1 MVKAF
6 YKFINSC
13 CQSQLFPEW
22 FIKRRTKLASK
33 IVTPIFCH
41 DKTIFDPESE
51 FIIHINA
58 RFSGFNVVEKIGTFG
73 NVFQPMKRVIVL
85 LFVLIPPLVGTGQE
99 PDSLMVAKIFTEALT
114 SREAYENLRYLCKE
128 CEGRIAG
135 TPEAA
140 KAVEFTR
147 QVMLDLDLDS
157 VYLQKL
163 MVKRWVRGK
172 VEHCRIMSARLGSVD
187 LSVTGLG
194 LSVGT
199 TGMGLTAGVI
209 EVNGIED
216 LERFGPKAIDG
227 KVVFFNKPMDPTL
240 LNTFRAYGEAAGQRT
255 RGASRAAPYG
265 AVAVIV
271 RSLTT
276 ALDDHPH
283 TGVMYYEEGVK
294 QIPAVAVS
302 TMDAELLSDWL
313 KEDPDLHMHLVSNCR
328 NMPEVSSFN
337 VIGEIRGFDYP
348 DQIITVGGHLDA
360 WDNSEGAHD
369 DGAGCVQAIDV
380 LRLYKN
386 LGIRPKRTIRAVMF
400 MDEEIAQRGG
410 KKYAE
415 LAELNDEVHY
425 VALESDR
432 GGLMPRGFG
441 IGTAGSRLEQMLS
454 LEKFFRPYGIT
465 EFKPGGGGV
474 DIGPLKKFGT
484 PLISFVPDQQRYFD
498 YHHSPNDT
506 FEQVNIRELQ
516 MGSAAMASLLYLIDK
531 LDY

>member
-1 MVKAF
+1 MNKVL
-6 YKFINSC
+6 FILLVC
-13 CQSQLFPEW
+13 FP
-22 FIKRRTKLASK
+22 
-33 IVTPIFCH
+33 CYG
-41 DKTIFDPESE
+41 
-51 FIIHINA
+51 
-58 RFSGFNVVEKIGTFG
+58 SG
-73 NVFQPMKRVIVL
+73 QYA
-85 LFVLIPPLVGTGQE
+85 
-99 PDSLMVAKIFTEALT
+99 DSLIVARIFNEALT

-128 CEGRIAG
+128 CKGRIAG

-147 QVMLDLDLDS
+147 QVMLDMDLDS

-163 MVKRWVRGK
+163 KVKRWVRGPR
-172 VEHCRIMSARLGSVD
+172 EHCRITSARFGSED
-187 LSVTGLG
+187 LNITGLG

-199 TGMGLTAGVI
+199 GEEGLTAGVV
-209 EVNGIED
+209 EVNGLED
-216 LERFGPKAIDG
+216 LERTGAEAIRG
-227 KVVFFNKPMDPTL
+227 KIVFFNKPMDPSL
-240 LNTFRAYGEAAGQRT
+240 MNTFRAYGGVAGQRT

-265 AVAVIV
+265 AVAVVV

-283 TGVMYYEEGVK
+283 TGVMYYEEGVDP
-294 QIPAVAVS
+294 IPAVAVS
-302 TMDAELLSDWL
+302 TMGAERLSGWL
-313 KEDPDLHMHLVSNCR
+313 KKDPELKMHLVSNCENR
-328 NMPEVSSFN
+328 PEVVSFN
-337 VIGEIRGFDYP
+337 VIGEIRGNQFP

-369 DGAGCVQAIDV
+369 DGAGCVQSIEV
-380 LRLYKN
+380 LRLYRS
-386 LGIRPKRTIRAVMF
+386 LGIRPKRTVRAVMF

-415 LAELNDEVHY
+415 LAETNREHHY

-441 IGTAGSRLEQMLS
+441 IGTTGDRLDKMMA
-454 LEKFFRPYGIT
+454 LEKYFRPYGIT
-465 EFKPGGGGV
+465 EFKSGGGGV

-484 PLISFVPDQQRYFD
+484 PLISFVPDPQRYFD

-516 MGSAAMASLLYLIDK
+516 LGSAAMASLLYLIDR
-531 LDY
+531 LDL

>member
-1 MVKAF
+1 MKKA
-6 YKFINSC
+6 IC
-13 CQSQLFPEW
+13 
-22 FIKRRTKLASK
+22 
-33 IVTPIFCH
+33 
-41 DKTIFDPESE
+41 
-51 FIIHINA
+51 
-58 RFSGFNVVEKIGTFG
+58 
-73 NVFQPMKRVIVL
+73 L
-85 LFVLIPPLVGTGQE
+85 LLILIPLLGWGQE
-99 PDSLMVAKIFTEALT
+99 KDSLVISSIFKEALT
-114 SREAYENLRYLCKE
+114 SRVAYENLRYLCKE
-128 CEGRIAG
+128 CKGRISG

-147 QVMLDLDLDS
+147 QVMLDMDLDS

-172 VEHCRIMSARLGSVD
+172 VEHCRINSAILGSAD
-187 LSVTGLG
+187 LAATGLG

-199 TGMGLTAGVI
+199 DDAGLTAGVI

-216 LERFGPKAIDG
+216 LERIGAGAIQG
-227 KVVFFNKPMDPTL
+227 KIVFFNKPMDPSL
-240 LNTFRAYGEAAGQRT
+240 LNTFKAYGGAASQRT
-255 RGASRAAPYG
+255 RGATRAAPYG

-283 TGVMYYEEGVK
+283 TGVMYYAEDVNR
-294 QIPAVAVS
+294 IPAVAVS
-302 TMDAELLSDWL
+302 TKGAEMLSDWL
-313 KEDPDLHMHLVSNCR
+313 KGDPELKMHLVSNCK
-328 NMPEVSSFN
+328 NMPEVVSYN
-337 VIGEIRGFDYP
+337 VIGEIRGTDHP

-369 DGAGCVQAIDV
+369 DGAGCVQSIEV

-386 LGIRPKRTIRAVMF
+386 LGIQPKRTVRAVMF

-415 LAELNDEVHY
+415 LAELKNESHY

-441 IGTAGSRLEQMLS
+441 IGTTGTKLEHMLA
-454 LEKFFRPYGIT
+454 LEKYFRPYGIT
-465 EFKPGGGGV
+465 EFKAGGGGV
-474 DIGPLKKFGT
+474 DIAPMKKFGT
-484 PLISFVPDQQRYFD
+484 PLISFVPDPQRYFD

-531 LDY
+531 FDL